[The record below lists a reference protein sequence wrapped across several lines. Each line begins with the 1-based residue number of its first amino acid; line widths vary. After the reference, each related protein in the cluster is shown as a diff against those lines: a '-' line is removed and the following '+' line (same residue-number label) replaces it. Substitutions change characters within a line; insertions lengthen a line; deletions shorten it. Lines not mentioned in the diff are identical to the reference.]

1 MPPLPVFI
9 VIVIRTNARRFCAL
23 GKQSAPWPDV
33 RWARLNMPGE
43 FDALRDDE
51 LKRVLVERFLALGV
65 RF

>member
-1 MPPLPVFI
+1 M
-9 VIVIRTNARRFCAL
+9 
-23 GKQSAPWPDV
+23 V